1 MNQPP
6 AAVVDALD
14 GADGETLQATIAYC
28 EAKLE
33 AEDEDEPTKAESE
46 PPEAF
51 EGDEEQCGPTPSPTA
66 RRRGGRRSPRRR
78 SLGIAISTG
87 SGARTGKRRAST

>member
-33 AEDEDEPTKAESE
+33 AEDEDEPTK
-46 PPEAF
+46 
-51 EGDEEQCGPTPSPTA
+51 
-66 RRRGGRRSPRRR
+66 
-78 SLGIAISTG
+78 SLVF
-87 SGARTGKRRAST
+87 